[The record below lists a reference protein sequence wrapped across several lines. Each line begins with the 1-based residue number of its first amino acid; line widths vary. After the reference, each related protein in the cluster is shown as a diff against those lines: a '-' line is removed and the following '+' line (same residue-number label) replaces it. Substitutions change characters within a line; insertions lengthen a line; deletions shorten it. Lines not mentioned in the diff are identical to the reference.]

1 MYVSKPIDPL
11 EYAGVIAKAL
21 DPGVLL
27 TTRAGEKINTM
38 TIGWGTVG
46 VEWGRPVFIAFVRSH
61 RFTHELLE
69 ESGEFTVNVPVG
81 PFDKRILGLC
91 GTRTGRDCDKFAL
104 AGLTAVPGQKVAA
117 PAIAQLPLT
126 LECQVVEMQQQPYG
140 LRVLGR
146 IVNVMAD
153 EKVLDSDGR
162 IDAAKLNAFAFDQ
175 MRNGYYAM
183 GQHLDQAWHAGA
195 PLMKD

>member
-69 ESGEFTVNVPVG
+69 ESGEFTVNVPVD

-126 LECQVVEMQQQPYG
+126 LECKVIYRQHQDAAAIPPAIREKFHPQDVGPDFHGRNRDFHTAYYG
-140 LRVLGR
+140 E
-146 IVNVMAD
+146 IVNAYIL
-153 EKVLDSDGR
+153 E
-162 IDAAKLNAFAFDQ
+162 
-175 MRNGYYAM
+175 
-183 GQHLDQAWHAGA
+183 
-195 PLMKD
+195 